1 MNEKY
6 RHWFIPMDQ
15 KFTIEDIINRGG
27 YYDIDGVWNSILRID
42 GELLRGR
49 VEVLILDEDK
59 IFLQMKD
66 DGTYRIPGGSFE
78 KGVFNKDQAAAEARE
93 EARINCKNVSY
104 SGVNYIRFFDKKY
117 KQEPGKVYWSGTYN
131 EVYVAEYD
139 GQYHG
144 KINDIDKDD
153 NMFLEGK
160 FYPLSMVAAKL
171 KNPHQEALKDIIR
184 DVMINQS
191 HSTSVSVNV
200 QESAKKIQEDDNF
213 FHLTPIEENAIIK
226 KENIKYYPYFT
237 PEQMESIGVF
247 RESGNFYSDTAE
259 IDNYTK
265 DWYQRYKM
273 QKDLSVSSDWY
284 TKLKH
289 EYEEYTENPSDE
301 AKQKILSLGWNPEIP
316 VTIENIK
323 KVADLREK
331 ENTPEKVIKLQ
342 ENYIFSKKD
351 NVYNFD
357 KWENGERNILFIT
370 GHSGSGKSTLAFQL
384 AKEYE
389 ATVIQ
394 LDHIQCYEKFMKCHK
409 QSDTTKLIK
418 KYLKKNKDLKA
429 SDFDNILLKSFQEIY
444 NEMFPWLL
452 KELEKD
458 KDTLYIIE
466 GVHIMLFTK
475 YKDIKEYPLICINTS
490 MSKSMFRHWV
500 RDQFTLKELIMYGPA
515 DIVLFKNWEDQYND
529 FKNDIE
535 NESYIINPKED
546 DNMILESKYPEEV
559 PQDIINL
566 LRQLNSYDYGFVKKN
581 GEKVKGMKNFFED
594 YRSLTI
600 SEFEKYKIGVC
611 WDYVHYE
618 ADWFKKHKYRYET
631 FYIQVQDEDN
641 DCPSHTYLVFYL
653 PNSRKVFYFES
664 SWGKYQGIE
673 AFNNINQL
681 HNTIKDRHIK
691 NAKSKCD
698 PKTYFRERYNAE
710 SKSWEHLGC
719 GEYMVKISKGRIKL
733 DESYIEESSILGIRI
748 NKDKLND
755 EEYVKDLIKKI
766 NEIPKEEYKTKEHIK
781 VWMMILSFIP
791 SFTIIG
797 IPLTRLMFKIIDILI
812 PACSSREDLNRLEK
826 SIDDIIKKLNE
837 NKKKASKDEKDR
849 IDKNIDKLNKSKQL
863 IKNAKTPKRNRS
875 KDFKV
880 IVPIIKKYF
889 NEEKYSKIKRGIDL
903 YGLKDNM
910 KDARESF
917 FNGEDDTLFIFVF
930 DSNNI
935 KDKSE
940 GLNLLKSIV
949 SDINK
954 EIKKNNYQLY
964 CEINDGIKF
973 WYAIKD
979 LNGYGKNISYNE
991 SSGILDESVIEESDK
1006 NSGYKY
1012 RKLTGS
1018 NDIDEFFK
1026 YNKELLNDDTRNK
1039 EIIDKCNIKKIY
1051 FRNKFIGYIGLTSY
1065 HSNKDNMNYLGIRNF
1080 MILPEYQKMG
1090 HGTNIINDIVEKNK
1104 EKYNEIFCWVEKDN
1118 AEAIKFYQKIADVDT
1133 RNLIKNKL
1141 YYVRFYYNYQNE
1153 SVIEEEMKRSELPD
1167 DVFGIPQERKYPM
1180 PDEKHV
1186 RSAIKLFNHVE
1197 PKYEK
1202 QLAKKI
1208 IANMKKYNIDASM
1221 VGDKNRLKQYL
1232 PKTICDYKG
1241 E

>member
-59 IFLQMKD
+59 IYLQMKD

-200 QESAKKIQEDDNF
+200 QESVKKIQEDDNF
-213 FHLTPIEENAIIK
+213 FHLTPIEEDTIIK

-247 RESGNFYSDTAE
+247 RESGNFYSDTAK

-265 DWYQRYKM
+265 DWYRRYKI
-273 QKDLSVSSDWY
+273 QNDLSVSSDWY

-357 KWENGERNILFIT
+357 KWENGECNILFIT

-500 RDQFTLKELIMYGPA
+500 RDQFTLKELIIYGPA

-733 DESYIEESSILGIRI
+733 DESVIEESSKYDPPYSADEVKNIYGINI
-748 NKDKLND
+748 YNK
-755 EEYVKDLIKKI
+755 LIQDPAHAHRM
-766 NEIPKEEYKTKEHIK
+766 N
-781 VWMMILSFIP
+781 S
-791 SFTIIG
+791 G
-797 IPLTRLMFKIIDILI
+797 IELI
-812 PACSSREDLNRLEK
+812 HREP
-826 SIDDIIKKLNE
+826 
-837 NKKKASKDEKDR
+837 SKDELER
-849 IDKNIDKLNKSKQL
+849 IWKNWNLMTSKQ
-863 IKNAKTPKRNRS
+863 
-875 KDFKV
+875 
-880 IVPIIKKYF
+880 
-889 NEEKYSKIKRGIDL
+889 
-903 YGLKDNM
+903 
-910 KDARESF
+910 
-917 FNGEDDTLFIFVF
+917 
-930 DSNNI
+930 
-935 KDKSE
+935 KS
-940 GLNLLKSIV
+940 
-949 SDINK
+949 
-954 EIKKNNYQLY
+954 
-964 CEINDGIKF
+964 
-973 WYAIKD
+973 
-979 LNGYGKNISYNE
+979 
-991 SSGILDESVIEESDK
+991 ESDK
-1006 NSGYKY
+1006 KSIELFGKTNKDHY
-1012 RKLTGS
+1012 
-1018 NDIDEFFK
+1018 
-1026 YNKELLNDDTRNK
+1026 KEL
-1039 EIIDKCNIKKIY
+1039 IS
-1051 FRNKFIGYIGLTSY
+1051 SY
-1065 HSNKDNMNYLGIRNF
+1065 
-1080 MILPEYQKMG
+1080 
-1090 HGTNIINDIVEKNK
+1090 
-1104 EKYNEIFCWVEKDN
+1104 
-1118 AEAIKFYQKIADVDT
+1118 
-1133 RNLIKNKL
+1133 
-1141 YYVRFYYNYQNE
+1141 NE

>member
-6 RHWFIPMDQ
+6 RHWFIPIDQ
-15 KFTIEDIINRGG
+15 KFTIEDIISRGG

-59 IFLQMKD
+59 IYLQMKD

-117 KQEPGKVYWSGTYN
+117 KQEPGKIYWSGTYN

-357 KWENGERNILFIT
+357 KWENGECNILFIT

-384 AKEYE
+384 AKEYG

-418 KYLKKNKDLKA
+418 KYLRKNKDLKA
-429 SDFDNILLKSFQEIY
+429 SDFDNILLKSFQKIY

-653 PNSRKVFYFES
+653 PNSSKVFYFES

-733 DESYIEESSILGIRI
+733 DES
-748 NKDKLND
+748 
-755 EEYVKDLIKKI
+755 
-766 NEIPKEEYKTKEHIK
+766 
-781 VWMMILSFIP
+781 
-791 SFTIIG
+791 
-797 IPLTRLMFKIIDILI
+797 
-812 PACSSREDLNRLEK
+812 
-826 SIDDIIKKLNE
+826 
-837 NKKKASKDEKDR
+837 
-849 IDKNIDKLNKSKQL
+849 
-863 IKNAKTPKRNRS
+863 
-875 KDFKV
+875 
-880 IVPIIKKYF
+880 
-889 NEEKYSKIKRGIDL
+889 
-903 YGLKDNM
+903 
-910 KDARESF
+910 
-917 FNGEDDTLFIFVF
+917 
-930 DSNNI
+930 
-935 KDKSE
+935 
-940 GLNLLKSIV
+940 
-949 SDINK
+949 
-954 EIKKNNYQLY
+954 
-964 CEINDGIKF
+964 
-973 WYAIKD
+973 
-979 LNGYGKNISYNE
+979 
-991 SSGILDESVIEESDK
+991 VIEESISSTVSKDYKPKGKK
-1006 NSGYKY
+1006 NLSSFKRIHITETIINKYK
-1012 RKLTGS
+1012 
-1018 NDIDEFFK
+1018 
-1026 YNKELLNDDTRNK
+1026 KEYPFLSHVRYKDTK
-1039 EIIDKCNIKKIY
+1039 EYICD
-1051 FRNKFIGYIGLTSY
+1051 GYIWFDCDELVAMVGSCEYRDDKTKWIVSLEITKNYRGYGLSKQILDY
-1065 HSNKDNMNYLGIRNF
+1065 AVKNMNCKYLSVN
-1080 MILPEYQKMG
+1080 
-1090 HGTNIINDIVEKNK
+1090 KN
-1104 EKYNEIFCWVEKDN
+1104 N
-1118 AEAIKFYQKIADVDT
+1118 KIAKKVYDDYGFKVYKESDIMYFMT
-1133 RNLIKNKL
+1133 INKS
-1141 YYVRFYYNYQNE
+1141 VKE
-1153 SVIEEEMKRSELPD
+1153 SYMIEEMKRSELPD

-1186 RSAIKLFNHVE
+1186 RSAIKLFNYVE

>member
-27 YYDIDGVWNSILRID
+27 YYDIDGVWNSILKID

-59 IFLQMKD
+59 IYLQMKD

-247 RESGNFYSDTAE
+247 RESGNFYSDTAK

-265 DWYQRYKM
+265 DWYRRYKI
-273 QKDLSVSSDWY
+273 QNDLSVSSDWY
-284 TKLKH
+284 TKLKQ
-289 EYEEYTENPSDE
+289 EYDHYMEHPSDE

-316 VTIENIK
+316 VTIDNIK
-323 KVADLREK
+323 KVAYLREK
-331 ENTPEKVIKLQ
+331 EKTPEKVIKIQ

-357 KWENGERNILFIT
+357 KWENGECNILFIT

-384 AKEYE
+384 AKEYG

-418 KYLKKNKDLKA
+418 KYLRKNKDLKA
-429 SDFDNILLKSFQEIY
+429 SDFDNILLKSFQKIY

-546 DNMILESKYPEEV
+546 DNMIQESISSTVSKDYKPKGKKNLSSFKRIHITET
-559 PQDIINL
+559 IINKYKKEYPFL
-566 LRQLNSYDYGFVKKN
+566 SHVRCKDTKEYICDGYIWFDCDELVAMVGSCEYRDDKTKWVVSLEITKNYRGYGLSKQILDYAVKNMNCKYLSVNKNNKIAKKVYDDYGFKVYRESDTMYFMTIDKSVK
-581 GEKVKGMKNFFED
+581 
-594 YRSLTI
+594 
-600 SEFEKYKIGVC
+600 
-611 WDYVHYE
+611 
-618 ADWFKKHKYRYET
+618 
-631 FYIQVQDEDN
+631 
-641 DCPSHTYLVFYL
+641 
-653 PNSRKVFYFES
+653 
-664 SWGKYQGIE
+664 
-673 AFNNINQL
+673 
-681 HNTIKDRHIK
+681 
-691 NAKSKCD
+691 
-698 PKTYFRERYNAE
+698 
-710 SKSWEHLGC
+710 
-719 GEYMVKISKGRIKL
+719 
-733 DESYIEESSILGIRI
+733 ESY
-748 NKDKLND
+748 
-755 EEYVKDLIKKI
+755 
-766 NEIPKEEYKTKEHIK
+766 
-781 VWMMILSFIP
+781 MI
-791 SFTIIG
+791 
-797 IPLTRLMFKIIDILI
+797 
-812 PACSSREDLNRLEK
+812 
-826 SIDDIIKKLNE
+826 
-837 NKKKASKDEKDR
+837 
-849 IDKNIDKLNKSKQL
+849 
-863 IKNAKTPKRNRS
+863 
-875 KDFKV
+875 
-880 IVPIIKKYF
+880 
-889 NEEKYSKIKRGIDL
+889 
-903 YGLKDNM
+903 
-910 KDARESF
+910 
-917 FNGEDDTLFIFVF
+917 
-930 DSNNI
+930 
-935 KDKSE
+935 
-940 GLNLLKSIV
+940 
-949 SDINK
+949 
-954 EIKKNNYQLY
+954 
-964 CEINDGIKF
+964 
-973 WYAIKD
+973 
-979 LNGYGKNISYNE
+979 
-991 SSGILDESVIEESDK
+991 
-1006 NSGYKY
+1006 
-1012 RKLTGS
+1012 
-1018 NDIDEFFK
+1018 
-1026 YNKELLNDDTRNK
+1026 
-1039 EIIDKCNIKKIY
+1039 
-1051 FRNKFIGYIGLTSY
+1051 
-1065 HSNKDNMNYLGIRNF
+1065 
-1080 MILPEYQKMG
+1080 
-1090 HGTNIINDIVEKNK
+1090 
-1104 EKYNEIFCWVEKDN
+1104 
-1118 AEAIKFYQKIADVDT
+1118 
-1133 RNLIKNKL
+1133 
-1141 YYVRFYYNYQNE
+1141 
-1153 SVIEEEMKRSELPD
+1153 EEMKRSELSD

-1186 RSAIKLFNHVE
+1186 RSAIKLFNYVE

-1208 IANMKKYNIDASM
+1208 IVNMKKYNIDASM

-1232 PKTICDYKG
+1232 PKTMLESSNSNIPEFHTTQELMNYMKRNISYKNYTTLMSAEDVYREKKGSCHDQVMFELYCLKKMGKSPKALFLIEYSKSGNGTNAVTHSLVYYTEKNKVYWIENAWGGMEGIHTFNSIDELKNKLKELHDSKKFGNVSKYPELEITSLKQHKPGETLQQFVNICIG
-1241 E
+1241 

>member
-1 MNEKY
+1 MSERSYKN
-6 RHWFIPMDQ
+6 WFIPIDRN
-15 KFTIEDIINRGG
+15 FTIEDIVNRGG
-27 YYDIDGVWNSILRID
+27 FYDIDGVWNSILRVD

-49 VEVLILDEDK
+49 VEVLILDGDK
-59 IFLQMKD
+59 IFLQLYD

-78 KGVFNKDQAAAEARE
+78 KGVFNKDQAAAEAKE
-93 EARINCKNVSY
+93 EARILCKNVTY

-117 KQEPGKVYWSGTYN
+117 KQEPGRIYWAGTYN

-144 KINDIDKDD
+144 RINEIDRDY
-153 NMFLEGK
+153 NMYTQGK
-160 FYPLSMVAAKL
+160 FYPLSMVANKL
-171 KNPHQEALKDIIR
+171 KAPHQEALKDIIK
-184 DVMINQS
+184 DVMISQS
-191 HSTSVSVNV
+191 YSTSISANI
-200 QESAKKIQEDDNF
+200 QESTKKIPDDDNF
-213 FHLTPIEENAIIK
+213 FHLTPIEENTITK

-237 PEQMESIGVF
+237 PKQMESIGVF

-265 DWYQRYKM
+265 DWYRRYRT
-273 QKDLSVSSDWY
+273 QNDLSVSSDWY
-284 TKLKH
+284 AKLKQ
-289 EYEEYTENPSDE
+289 EYDHYRENPSNE
-301 AKQKILSLGWNPEIP
+301 AKQKVLSLGWNPEVP

-357 KWENGERNILFIT
+357 KWENGECNILFIT

-384 AKEYE
+384 AKEYG

-546 DNMILESKYPEEV
+546 DNMIQES
-559 PQDIINL
+559 
-566 LRQLNSYDYGFVKKN
+566 
-581 GEKVKGMKNFFED
+581 
-594 YRSLTI
+594 I
-600 SEFEKYKIGVC
+600 SSTV
-611 WDYVHYE
+611 
-618 ADWFKKHKYRYET
+618 
-631 FYIQVQDEDN
+631 
-641 DCPSHTYLVFYL
+641 
-653 PNSRKVFYFES
+653 
-664 SWGKYQGIE
+664 
-673 AFNNINQL
+673 
-681 HNTIKDRHIK
+681 
-691 NAKSKCD
+691 
-698 PKTYFRERYNAE
+698 
-710 SKSWEHLGC
+710 
-719 GEYMVKISKGRIKL
+719 
-733 DESYIEESSILGIRI
+733 
-748 NKDKLND
+748 
-755 EEYVKDLIKKI
+755 
-766 NEIPKEEYKTKEHIK
+766 
-781 VWMMILSFIP
+781 
-791 SFTIIG
+791 
-797 IPLTRLMFKIIDILI
+797 
-812 PACSSREDLNRLEK
+812 
-826 SIDDIIKKLNE
+826 
-837 NKKKASKDEKDR
+837 SKDYKPKGKKSLSSFQK
-849 IDKNIDKLNKSKQL
+849 IKLNKNVISQYKNKFPALRHIRENCDGYLYLDKDKCVAVVAVEDKGDHNFIQAIEITKEYQGYGLSKQL
-863 IKNAKTPKRNRS
+863 LSVAVKGLDAKKLSVNKKNKLAIDIYRKFGFKQYDETDSMIFMSVNESANNDHYDIRPTAEKAKE
-875 KDFKV
+875 
-880 IVPIIKKYF
+880 IIKKYH
-889 NEEKYSKIKRGIDL
+889 EKDMLTCIHCRDIEWD
-903 YGLKDNM
+903 D
-910 KDARESF
+910 ES
-917 FNGEDDTLFIFVF
+917 LIFA
-930 DSNNI
+930 
-935 KDKSE
+935 E
-940 GLNLLKSIV
+940 
-949 SDINK
+949 
-954 EIKKNNYQLY
+954 Y
-964 CEINDGIKF
+964 EINNDIDKEQVINFINYINELTKTTIYRGEINIP
-973 WYAIKD
+973 Y
-979 LNGYGKNISYNE
+979 LKNKGLLYISYNE
-991 SSGILDESVIEESDK
+991 SSSILDESVIEESDK

-1065 HSNKDNMNYLGIRNF
+1065 HSNKDNMNYLRIRNF

-1153 SVIEEEMKRSELPD
+1153 SVIEEEMKRSKLPD

-1186 RSAIKLFNHVE
+1186 RSAIKLFNYVE

-1208 IANMKKYNIDASM
+1208 IVNMKKYNIDASM

-1232 PKTICDYKG
+1232 PKTMLESSSNHRRLYHLSQTNLDGKTLSPRIPSNYFTQNGYEDKTTKRVCFTPSIDKALRALSKNCTGIELYVHIPYKEYPISKPTTKQVPDCKVTGELWIIEPVKLKCIGKIKVLGDKG
-1241 E
+1241 EDGLPFTYGDKTAELYDWDWRWIEKF